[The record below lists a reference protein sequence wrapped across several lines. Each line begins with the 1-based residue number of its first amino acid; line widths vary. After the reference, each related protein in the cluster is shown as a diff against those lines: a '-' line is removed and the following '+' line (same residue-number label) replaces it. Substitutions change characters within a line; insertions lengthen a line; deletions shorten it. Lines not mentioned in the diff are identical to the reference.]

1 MENETI
7 RVLWALLAGIL
18 ALLMQPGFA
27 MVEAGLSRAKN
38 AAHTIS
44 MNLIIG
50 PTACLAFWAYGFALG
65 WGHLTGLGRKGFCL
79 YGLDDPA
86 VLALFFLMLAFLLT
100 AAAIPTGTMVERWSW
115 RNVCLY
121 GLWVPLPF
129 ALWANWVWGGG
140 WLAQAGVNWKLGH
153 GVVDV
158 AGSGV
163 VHALGGVVALA
174 GAVVLGPR
182 LGKYRQNRPSPIPGH
197 HVPMVVIGTLL
208 VMVGG
213 LGLIGGAAA
222 MAGRDLRASLMLV
235 QAVLASAAGTL
246 AALATLRMKHMKPDP
261 TLMCNGLVAGLAAIS
276 AGCGLVDTW
285 AAVLIGAVAGALAV
299 RCVLFCEKRGVD
311 DPVGAISVHGAGGLW
326 GLLAVGLLAN
336 GGAPSGSGAGRAPF
350 GSGGGGV
357 LAGPGYDGVRGFF
370 YGDASQLAAQLLGAA
385 ALVVFAFVTA
395 YAGFKLSSLLAGIRV
410 GRDTELAGL
419 DAPEMGSV
427 GYPDFTVSSRP

>member
-1 MENETI
+1 MRSETI
-7 RVLWALLAGIL
+7 HVLWALLAGIL

-38 AAHTIS
+38 AAHTVSI
-44 MNLIIG
+44 NLIVG
-50 PTACLAFWAYGFALG
+50 PMACLAFWAYGFALG
-65 WGHLTGLGRKGFCL
+65 WGHLTGLGLKGCCL
-79 YGLDDPA
+79 YGLEDPA
-86 VLALFFLMLAFLLT
+86 VLALFFLMLAFLLA

-121 GLWVPLPF
+121 GLWAPLPF

-140 WLAQAGVNWKLGH
+140 WLAQAGVNWKLGQ

-158 AGSGV
+158 AGSGI

-197 HVPMVVIGTLL
+197 HVPMVVIGTSL
-208 VMVGG
+208 VAVGG

-222 MAGRDLRASLMLV
+222 LVGRDLCVSLMLV
-235 QAVLASAAGTL
+235 QAVLAGAAGTL
-246 AALATLRMKHMKPDP
+246 AALATLRMKRMKPDP

-336 GGAPSGSGAGRAPF
+336 GRFAAGGVPSGPR
-350 GSGGGGV
+350 V
-357 LAGPGYDGVRGFF
+357 VRGFF

-385 ALVVFAFVTA
+385 TLVVFGFVTA